1 MPFQPIPQTKQLAHA
16 RRHGLELRSGH
27 AVSLEMPDESE
38 ILRATTQRWHSTGG
52 LSRSLAKGT
61 VSWTQSRRSSSTTQQ
76 EGRPGLRLPPRRLI
90 LLDAQ
95 LPGTDDSPGNCAE
108 SAISSFGPRY
118 PHQSELTGADNIWGA
133 PHKPEG
139 GVYGADGAGSSRGAA
154 QDPQNYLVGSI
165 DVVGDE
171 RAGPQTPSARRET
184 VRVFM
189 PGSSR
194 GDSRAGPFPAGEA
207 PQGAPG
213 AASNA
218 CRAARRGALLSPRR
232 SAPGT
237 PRTLL
242 SPVATPV
249 VWAAPARQAT
259 PPSHPGWALAA
270 PASRG
275 RRTPRDAAA
284 RARAGAHTLASSL
297 KLDASSANRNV
308 LHELRARFRVAVP
321 ANTHWVQLA
330 SMWHVNSGPSACEAP
345 ARGRAGP

>member
-1 MPFQPIPQTKQLAHA
+1 MPFQPVPQTKQLAHA

-38 ILRATTQRWHSTGG
+38 ILRATAQRWHSTGG

-61 VSWTQSRRSSSTTQQ
+61 VSWTQGRRNSSAAQQ
-76 EGRPGLRLPPRRLI
+76 EGRPGLRLP
-90 LLDAQ
+90 
-95 LPGTDDSPGNCAE
+95 GTDDSPGTCTE
-108 SAISSFGPRY
+108 SAISSIGPSY
-118 PHQSELTGADNIWGA
+118 PHQSELTGADNVRGA

-139 GVYGADGAGSSRGAA
+139 GVYGANGAGSSRSAA
-154 QDPQNYLVGSI
+154 QDTQNYLVGSI

-194 GDSRAGPFPAGEA
+194 EDSRADPFPAGEA

-213 AASNA
+213 AAST
-218 CRAARRGALLSPRR
+218 ARRRALLSPRR

-275 RRTPRDAAA
+275 RRTPRDAAV

-330 SMWHVNSGPSACEAP
+330 SMWHVNPGPSAREAP
-345 ARGRAGP
+345 ARSRAGP